1 MRIIYYDNGSG
12 DTLRLSTGEVF
23 FLSDD
28 GSGARLSCPMDD
40 LLFEGDHNGDGYY
53 YSDYVDFDCYWTL

>member
-1 MRIIYYDNGSG
+1 MYIEYHTHDSD

-40 LLFEGDHNGDGYY
+40 QLFEGDHNGGGYY

>member
-28 GSGARLSCPMDD
+28 ESGGKLSCPMDD
-40 LLFEGDHNGDGYY
+40 HFFGYGVGETDE
-53 YSDYVDFDCYWTL
+53 SFDCYWTM